1 MHTSTKSQTRWPGWR
16 LLLIV
21 AAAGIA
27 TGCASTQ
34 APDYTA
40 FRAAKPR
47 SILVLPPANASP
59 DVRASYSVMA
69 TVTRPLA
76 ESGYYVFPV
85 ALVDQTFRENGF
97 TEPGDMHQA
106 PLSKISE
113 VFGTDAV
120 LYITVNEYGAK
131 YTLVDSQVI
140 VSASARLI
148 DARSGQLLWQ
158 GEASASNAEGRGQS
172 NAGLAG
178 MLIGA
183 LIRQVSNSLGDQGY
197 AVARMTSNRLLHARR
212 GGLLP
217 GPRSP
222 EYQKV
227 VGN

>member
-1 MHTSTKSQTRWPGWR
+1 MQTRATRLCRWLTWR
-16 LLLIV
+16 RLIV
-21 AAAGIA
+21 MTTACIA
-27 TGCASTQ
+27 GCASVQ
-34 APDYTA
+34 APEHTA
-40 FRAAKPR
+40 LRQARPR
-47 SILVLPPANASP
+47 SILVIPPANLSP

-85 ALVDQTFRENGF
+85 ALVDQTFRENGLS
-97 TEPGDMHQA
+97 EPAEMHQA

-120 LYITVNEYGAK
+120 LYITVDEYGAK
-131 YTLVDSQVI
+131 YTLIDSKVI
-140 VSASARLI
+140 VSASARLV

-158 GEASASNAEGRGQS
+158 GKASASNAEGRS
-172 NAGLAG
+172 NGNVGVAG
-178 MLIGA
+178 MLISA
-183 LIRQVSNSLGDQGY
+183 LIKQVSNSLGDQGY
-197 AVARMTSNRLLHARR
+197 SVARLTSDRLLHARH